1 MLTFNVILGYQGLL
15 FPDFLWFL
23 FLGFFFQSD
32 RPTNPISGNA
42 FDAKWRKKG
51 DGLSIMVLLCNCIN
65 VNFIVTVLSK
75 HVLAPTW
82 RFAWNPKVLQQE
94 LKSFSFEQDAHSSL
108 YCHCSPVQALPS
120 VWKARSKIMHC
131 LSMLVIHSSQ
141 K

>member
-1 MLTFNVILGYQGLL
+1 MCMLTFTVVLGYQGLP
-15 FPDFLWFL
+15 FRDSLWF
-23 FLGFFFQSD
+23 FFSI
-32 RPTNPISGNA
+32 RPTGPISGNA
-42 FDAKWRKKG
+42 VDAKQRKQE
-51 DGLSIMVLLCNCIN
+51 DGLSIMVLLCKCIN

-120 VWKARSKIMHC
+120 DWKARSKIMHC
-131 LSMLVIHSSQ
+131 FSTLVIHSSQ